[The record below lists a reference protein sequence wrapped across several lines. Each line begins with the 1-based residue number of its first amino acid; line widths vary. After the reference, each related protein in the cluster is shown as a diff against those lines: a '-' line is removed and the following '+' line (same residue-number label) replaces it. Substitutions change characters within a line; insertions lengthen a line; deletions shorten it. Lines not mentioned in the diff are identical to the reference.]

1 MGASAVLLFAVPAS
15 PLAQP
20 WSIIGGNSISALV
33 GVTVAHFVHDP
44 VIASGLAVALA
55 SCQMFTP
62 PDVQE
67 SGFQPSDKPIT
78 VDNVV
83 ANSKL
88 AEMAKAQHPRIL
100 ATYGGEYSDPK
111 LERMV
116 AKVVGSLTVVSANP
130 TQTYR
135 I

>member
-1 MGASAVLLFAVPAS
+1 MPDFRGHVLRPEKKLFCRFAM
-15 PLAQP
+15 
-20 WSIIGGNSISALV
+20 
-33 GVTVAHFVHDP
+33 
-44 VIASGLAVALA
+44 ALA

-67 SGFQPSDKPIT
+67 SGFQPSNKPIT
-78 VDNVV
+78 VDNVA
-83 ANSKL
+83 ANGKL

-116 AKVVGSLTVVSANP
+116 AKVV
-130 TQTYR
+130 
-135 I
+135 

>member
-1 MGASAVLLFAVPAS
+1 MMLPKIARDFRGHVPGLEKEAKLPTGIDIARMN
-15 PLAQP
+15 PLARFL
-20 WSIIGGNSISALV
+20 AL
-33 GVTVAHFVHDP
+33 A
-44 VIASGLAVALA
+44 GLAVALA
-55 SCQMFTP
+55 SCQMFMP

-78 VDNVV
+78 VDNVA

-100 ATYGGEYSDPK
+100 ATYGGEYSDAK

-116 AKVVGSLTVVSANP
+116 
-130 TQTYR
+130 
-135 I
+135 